1 MLNKLAFRNAKR
13 SMKDYLIYLI
23 TMVAVSAMMF
33 AFNSLIFSEDIRN
46 MCSKAMVLGAMLG
59 IITFFIVLIVAWLIN
74 YMARFM
80 LQKRSREFATYLLIG
95 LKKKE
100 LSRLYMKENL
110 LIGLAALLL
119 GIGVGA
125 FLQQIIMT
133 VFYSVF
139 SEDYQLHI
147 QMNGWCLLMT
157 VSCYLAC
164 YLFALRRNRRTFRK
178 MSIAE
183 LLQMEKKNDDLKVE
197 HEKRRQWLFFLSAAY
212 ILFVY
217 VIMVHGCSIG
227 IALLLIIGFIVAV
240 YAMFSGLS
248 AFVICQV
255 ERKSAEMYRKNR
267 MFLSRQLASKVRTMR
282 FTMGTL
288 TILLVCSL
296 LGGSFSMMFAKYQNQ
311 AIDYSVPFDVIVHSP
326 IPGDDFAEEI
336 SEICSFNEI
345 HSQRI
350 YQIYQDGSQVMNR
363 YFGTHVTTTLEE
375 HVDKEGNFIPGREYY
390 TYDTYMKLSDYNA
403 LRTMLGKEMITL
415 GSNEYVLQTKPRIA
429 RDFGE
434 DIYNQ
439 QIEAGNRTLSLSEVC
454 TEAFSQNGINGADY
468 LMIVPDEVCEEMD
481 GYYSVYA
488 ADLEG
493 EGTEAL
499 RDALDEVHRHKH
511 GVLTYDE
518 YEAAWEAEENT
529 EVEWQEDLLE
539 ANGTDEMIVMIADIF
554 VRDIDAS
561 DMRFII
567 TSVTFPLEYI
577 ALIFVFV
584 ALTILAV
591 QQLSD
596 SGKYKFRYDVL
607 WKLGMKKK
615 EVEKVVFRQLALYY
629 LVPAVAAIAISA
641 VIAIYAGNQ
650 FVRYTG
656 AAGNGVYYFG
666 ISLLISAGVYGVYF
680 TATYLGFK
688 RNIAD

>member
-23 TMVAVSAMMF
+23 TMVAVAAMMF
-33 AFNSLIFSEDIRN
+33 AFNSLIFSKDIQS
-46 MCSKAMVLGAMLG
+46 MCSEAMVLGAMLG
-59 IITFFIVLIVAWLIN
+59 MITFFIVLIVAWLIN

-80 LQKRSREFATYLLIG
+80 LEKRSREFATYLLIG

-110 LIGLAALLL
+110 LIGTAALLL
-119 GIGVGA
+119 GIGVGT

-183 LLQMEKKNDDLKVE
+183 LLQMEKKNDELKVE

-217 VIMVHGCSIG
+217 GMMVRGCSIG
-227 IALLLIIGFIVAV
+227 IALLLIAGFIVAV

-248 AFVICQV
+248 AFVICRV
-255 ERKSAEMYRKNR
+255 EKKGAGMYQKQRL
-267 MFLSRQLASKVRTMR
+267 FLYRQLASKVRTMR

-326 IPGDDFAEEI
+326 TPGDDFAEEI
-336 SEICSFNEI
+336 SVIGSFNKV

-363 YFGTHVTTTLEE
+363 YFGTHVTTTLEK

-403 LRTMLGKEMITL
+403 LRTMLGKETITL
-415 GSNEYVLQTKPRIA
+415 KDNEYVLQTKSRIA
-429 RDFGE
+429 RDFGD
-434 DIYNQ
+434 DIYRQ
-439 QIEAGNRTLSLSEVC
+439 QIEAGNHTLSLAEVY
-454 TEAFSQNGINGADY
+454 TEAFCQNGINGADY
-468 LMIVPDEVCEEMD
+468 LMIVPDEVCEGMD

-488 ADLEG
+488 ADIEG

-499 RDALDEVHRHKH
+499 RSALDEVHRHKH
-511 GVLTYDE
+511 GVMTYDE
-518 YEAAWEAEENT
+518 YEAAWEAEEVG
-529 EVEWQEDLLE
+529 EDDWQEDLLE
-539 ANGTDEMIVMIADIF
+539 ASGTDEMVVMVADIF

-596 SGKYKFRYDVL
+596 SGKYKFRYEVL

-615 EVEKVVFRQLALYY
+615 DVEKIVFRQLALYY
-629 LVPAVAAIAISA
+629 LVPAIAAIAISA

-656 AAGNGVYYFG
+656 AAGSGVYYFG
-666 ISLLISAGVYGVYF
+666 ISLLISAGVYVVYF
-680 TATYLGFK
+680 AATYLEFR
-688 RNIAD
+688 RNIF